1 MIYLTGGYLMEIK
14 ELREQQ
20 KLTLFL
26 DGRLDLTSAPQL
38 DAVIKSSLTDV
49 RELVL
54 DFEKLEYIS
63 SAGLRVLL
71 AAQKIMKTQGRMT
84 VRNVNDTVRDVFD
97 ITGFCDILTVE

>member
-1 MIYLTGGYLMEIK
+1 MEIK
-14 ELREQQ
+14 ELREEQ

-26 DGRLDLTSAPQL
+26 DGRLDLNSAPLL
-38 DAVIKSSLTDV
+38 DAIIKTSLTDV
-49 RELVL
+49 RELLL

-71 AAQKIMKTQGRMT
+71 SAQKIMKSQGRMT

-97 ITGFCDILTVE
+97 ITGFCDILSIE